1 MFPYKTQNVHP
12 MANKQNKATKEARD
26 NILVNA
32 STLYFSLFFFL
43 SPNFFF
49 FLGGGKPEVQKQ
61 TSTGTTTKQTTSS
74 QRNKHIDV
82 CTVTQYEDRRRE
94 IKNNNVNQETTEL
107 KL

>member
-49 FLGGGKPEVQKQ
+49 FLGGGNLKFKSKQ
-61 TSTGTTTKQTTSS
+61 AREQQQNKQRPPSATS
-74 QRNKHIDV
+74 I
-82 CTVTQYEDRRRE
+82 
-94 IKNNNVNQETTEL
+94 
-107 KL
+107 